1 MPKVRVNG
9 IGMFYEGAG
18 RGEPLILIMGIG
30 GDHLAWAF
38 QARAF
43 AAHYRV
49 VTFDNRGAGQTD
61 APEPPY
67 TIRTMA
73 DDTAG
78 LMDALGLP
86 SAHIVGVSMG
96 GMIAQELALAYPAR
110 VRSLHLACTT
120 ARPDAH
126 MKALLA
132 AWRDMRSVLTKEA
145 MVRATMLWLFSYRT
159 YDERPEFVETVI
171 QTALANPFP
180 QSLTGFLGQAAAVQG
195 HVTTRWRVSPMSPA
209 RRSEARRRPP
219 SPSRRDSLA
228 SWLRASRAPPSAPSS
243 VPATSIS
250 GSRRTPL
257 TRSVWTSWRGRS
269 LLLERDR
276 VALSLHASVHRVT
289 VDPLRRHDHDGGA
302 PRGLLAADTEVMID
316 LDGAGARRFVDPL
329 AP

>member
-1 MPKVRVNG
+1 MPKDRVNG
-9 IGMFYEGAG
+9 IEMFYEEAG

-38 QARAF
+38 QARAL
-43 AAHYRV
+43 ATHYRV

-78 LMDALGLP
+78 LMNALGIE

-132 AWRDMRSVLTKEA
+132 AWRDMRPVLTQEA

-180 QSLTGFLGQAAAVQG
+180 QSLTGFLGQAAAVEGHDTLARLAHVHCPTLVSVAEDDILVPPRFSRELAARIPGAALRAVVGAG
-195 HVTTRWRVSPMSPA
+195 HVYFWEQADAFNTLCL
-209 RRSEARRRPP
+209 
-219 SPSRRDSLA
+219 DFLA
-228 SWLRASRAPPSAPSS
+228 GKI
-243 VPATSIS
+243 ATS
-250 GSRRTPL
+250 RT
-257 TRSVWTSWRGRS
+257 
-269 LLLERDR
+269 
-276 VALSLHASVHRVT
+276 
-289 VDPLRRHDHDGGA
+289 
-302 PRGLLAADTEVMID
+302 
-316 LDGAGARRFVDPL
+316 
-329 AP
+329 